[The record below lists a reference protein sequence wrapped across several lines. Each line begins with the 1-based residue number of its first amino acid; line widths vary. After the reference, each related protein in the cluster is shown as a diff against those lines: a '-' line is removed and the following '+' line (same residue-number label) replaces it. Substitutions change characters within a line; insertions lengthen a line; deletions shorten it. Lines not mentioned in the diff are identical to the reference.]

1 MNTYNDTEPDQGV
14 EVPDAEPLPDL
25 DETERAAADTPAP
38 DPAPEET
45 EVLPGDTGQESG
57 GEPPPL
63 PPLLELATSN
73 AATASGLAY
82 GAAGPAGL
90 AAVGAVAA
98 VAGVAYMA
106 HGARRRSAAQ
116 RGASAVPAGG
126 RGGRFRGLLG
136 RGAGT
141 GRGLGAG
148 RGTGRLRSGA
158 GLPGRARPGRS
169 AAASTGLGRRGG
181 PAARSGGRGV
191 LPRTGIGGLGRTT
204 PGRGAA
210 RPSPLGRGGG
220 VRGGSGA
227 FRPGVRAPKT
237 GGASRWGGVR
247 GFAPRG
253 RTTSITDPAA
263 PRPSGHRPLRRAW
276 GGLRRGWS
284 HPRAQAG
291 RVRVRRASVR
301 TRDYMRKRIRRLRA
315 GALWRALARW
325 WGRLWS
331 RVRSDDRYGPM
342 SDASAATSALAVAVL
357 GASERS
363 SRPRR
368 ALTGRVIGTSARV
381 PGELTAGQRPAI
393 GAGGSGAPVEG
404 HVMNKPNEIIRAES
418 AADEMRAALAAFGG
432 ADVHMLTYEGGL
444 QALPGMLRTIGSGL
458 HEMSAVAESEQPL
471 HPAVVQYM
479 HQLSAA
485 VHQVADVA
493 DELPGLFRAAH
504 ETELQRL
511 EAPRAGEHRWDASQR
526 DD

>member
-1 MNTYNDTEPDQGV
+1 MSTYDDTEPDQGV
-14 EVPDAEPLPDL
+14 EVPNAEPLPDL
-25 DETERAAADTPAP
+25 DETERAAAGTTAP
-38 DPAPEET
+38 DPVPEET
-45 EVLPGDTGQESG
+45 EALPGDTGQESS

-90 AAVGAVAA
+90 AAMGAVAA
-98 VAGVAYMA
+98 VAGAAYLA
-106 HGARRRSAAQ
+106 HGARRRSAAR

-126 RGGRFRGLLG
+126 RGGGRFRGLLG

-141 GRGLGAG
+141 GRGPGAG
-148 RGTGRLRSGA
+148 RGQAGTGRFRAGV
-158 GLPGRARPGRS
+158 GLPGRARSVRS
-169 AAASTGLGRRGG
+169 GAAPLGLGRRG
-181 PAARSGGRGV
+181 GGRGV
-191 LPRTGIGGLGRTT
+191 LPRSAAGGLGRTGPT
-204 PGRGAA
+204 RGAA
-210 RPSPLGRGGG
+210 RPSLGGRVGG
-220 VRGGSGA
+220 VRGGSRA
-227 FRPGVRAPKT
+227 FRPGVRSPRIS
-237 GGASRWGGVR
+237 GGAGRWGGAR

-253 RTTSITDPAA
+253 RSTSITDPAA
-263 PRPSGHRPLRRAW
+263 PRPSGRRPLGRAW

-284 HPRAQAG
+284 HPRVKAG
-291 RVRVRRASVR
+291 RVRVRRASGR
-301 TRDYMRKRIRRLRA
+301 TRDYVRARIRRLRA
-315 GALWRALARW
+315 GALWRALTRW

-342 SDASAATSALAVAVL
+342 SDASAAASALAVAVL

-368 ALTGRVIGTSARV
+368 ALTGRVIGTSART
-381 PGELTAGQRPAI
+381 PGEITAGQRLAI

-458 HEMSAVAESEQPL
+458 HEMSAVAQSEQPL